1 MDRSIEVRGAP
12 APLPEGP
19 LRLRFMSPVDVT
31 GMKADPLDAPAALL
45 SRLLRRVDAM
55 ARWNGLALT
64 PDALGT
70 LTRNLAGLRVDGA
83 GLTRGWYDS
92 PNRHKQ
98 ARSGPTIFGWI
109 SIHGVTPEIAA
120 VFTLGP
126 RCHLGRHAAEGLGA
140 FSVDLLE

>member
-1 MDRSIEVRGAP
+1 MQARAIDWDQIHAEFIRARGIQTA
-12 APLPEGP
+12 E
-19 LRLRFMSPVDVT
+19 
-31 GMKADPLDAPAALL
+31 
-45 SRLLRRVDAM
+45 
-55 ARWNGLALT
+55 LT
-64 PDALGT
+64 PNTWPQPTRCQKNIKPLATQEPSIHGT

-83 GLTRGWYDS
+83 GLTRGRYDS

-98 ARSGPTIFGWI
+98 ARSGPTISGWI